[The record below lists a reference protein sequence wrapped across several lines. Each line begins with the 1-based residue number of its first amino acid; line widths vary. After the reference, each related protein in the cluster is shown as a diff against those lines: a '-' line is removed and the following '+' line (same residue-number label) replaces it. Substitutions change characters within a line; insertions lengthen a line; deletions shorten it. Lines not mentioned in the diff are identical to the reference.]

1 MVACGTL
8 LALTSPP
15 PSLPIPP
22 RRRFFDSLRVWS
34 TLRDRRLLA
43 PWLLSWCQC
52 VALGEVDL
60 QYPRA
65 GHFSFAVAGNRVASI
80 RVQQS
85 PGRRVTFRGDK
96 KIQKNLRAGGRD
108 RRYSL
113 RTRQWNGSPRK
124 STRARYFGEVL
135 PPPNN
140 AAAERVCRALGSS
153 SIARARAS
161 FRKRSAGAKGNMR
174 RADSMRRGAVAD
186 CERVRT
192 AGLSAKRPSGR
203 VQCKKIAF

>member
-85 PGRRVTFRGDK
+85 PGRRVTFRGAK
-96 KIQKNLRAGGRD
+96 A
-108 RRYSL
+108 
-113 RTRQWNGSPRK
+113 
-124 STRARYFGEVL
+124 FL
-135 PPPNN
+135 PIGP
-140 AAAERVCRALGSS
+140 
-153 SIARARAS
+153 
-161 FRKRSAGAKGNMR
+161 RSAHVH
-174 RADSMRRGAVAD
+174 SQPPRRGASNPHASYCPWRQRSACETTRVPARWRSCQAPCRRAPPPRCSAEVVPRQSSALAWIFVESHSIAACGGCSVGLVLQLAD
-186 CERVRT
+186 FFGFFCRRGT
-192 AGLSAKRPSGR
+192 
-203 VQCKKIAF
+203 